1 MNLRFENDVKTY
13 SIQTDYFLPYDKD
26 MFENDVKTYSIQT
39 TSPHVIFTKRF
50 ENDVK
55 TYSIQ
60 TVSICRH
67 GIRCLR
73 MM

>member
-1 MNLRFENDVKTY
+1 
-13 SIQTDYFLPYDKD
+13 

-39 TSPHVIFTKRF
+39 IESSLRECLEF

-60 TVSICRH
+60 TRAGTASVNH
-67 GIRCLR
+67 CLR

>member
-13 SIQTDYFLPYDKD
+13 SIQTSTAVSYVAAP
-26 MFENDVKTYSIQT
+26 FENDVKTYSIQT
-39 TSPHVIFTKRF
+39 KLGFAYSPNGF

>member
-13 SIQTDYFLPYDKD
+13 SIQTSTAVSYVAAP
-26 MFENDVKTYSIQT
+26 FENDVKTYSIQT
-39 TSPHVIFTKRF
+39 KLGFAYSPNGF

-60 TVSICRH
+60 TSKH
-67 GIRCLR
+67 AFLTAYCLR

>member
-1 MNLRFENDVKTY
+1 MNLRFENDVKSDSIQTKPRTVLSKEPFENDVKTY
-13 SIQTDYFLPYDKD
+13 SIQTKLGFA
-26 MFENDVKTYSIQT
+26 YS
-39 TSPHVIFTKRF
+39 PNGF